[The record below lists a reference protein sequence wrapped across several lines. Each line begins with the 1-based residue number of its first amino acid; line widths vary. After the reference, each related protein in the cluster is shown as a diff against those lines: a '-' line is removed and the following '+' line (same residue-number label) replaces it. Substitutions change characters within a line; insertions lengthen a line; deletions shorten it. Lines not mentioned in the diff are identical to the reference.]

1 MTLSVLLMF
10 DCYTNH
16 AFNADVIIVISGM
29 RPKTDNCDLL
39 FDDDRTDQL
48 HLDQELHFLPM
59 FQLLPRHVGFLVLI
73 IKDYDLAK

>member
-16 AFNADVIIVISGM
+16 AFNAD
-29 RPKTDNCDLL
+29 DNCDSMYQTKLTICDWL
-39 FDDDRTDQL
+39 FYDERTDQL
-48 HLDQELHFLPM
+48 HLDQQLHFLPM